1 MPDETLRF
9 AMLGAGNVAQKYVAA
24 IANVPEAELVG
35 VVTPIAEEVSA
46 FAETHAIG
54 HHALTLEALQ
64 AAAAFDAVIV
74 ATPSGLHADNTI
86 EAAGLGKHVLCE
98 KPLDITLEK
107 IDAMTAACRGAG
119 VRLGC
124 MYQHRTAEH
133 NLAVR
138 QVIRSGALGELYI
151 ANAFLKNFRD
161 QAYYDSSGG
170 WRGTWAMD
178 GGGPFMQQA
187 AHTVDLMVWILG
199 RAREVYAVT
208 RTAAHDI
215 ETEDMGHALVTY
227 AGGARG
233 VIEAATVVRP
243 GYPTR
248 MEFHGE
254 RGSILLS
261 EEEILA
267 WDVDGVPAPAVAS
280 TAGASGSAD
289 PMAIGTQG
297 HERVLGDFVQAVR
310 DGREPI
316 IDAASAR
323 MSVELIQAV
332 YTSARQGQPVSLD

>member
-1 MPDETLRF
+1 MPDEKLRF

-24 IANVPEAELVG
+24 IGNLPEAELVG

-46 FAETHAIG
+46 FAAKHEVP
-54 HHALTLEALQ
+54 HHALTLAALL
-64 AAAAFDAVIV
+64 AKADCDAVIV
-74 ATPSGLHADNTI
+74 ATPSGLHAENTI
-86 EAAGLGKHVLCE
+86 DAAGLGKHVLCE
-98 KPLDITLEK
+98 KPLDITVAK
-107 IDAMTAACRGAG
+107 IDAAIEACRRAD

-124 MYQHRTAEH
+124 TYQHRTAEH
-133 NLAVR
+133 NQAVR
-138 QVIRSGALGELYI
+138 QAIQSGKLGQVYI

-161 QAYYDSSGG
+161 QGYYDSSGG

-215 ETEDMGHALVTY
+215 ETEDMGHALITY
-227 AGGARG
+227 DGGARG
-233 VIEAATVVRP
+233 VIEASTVVRP

-261 EEEILA
+261 EEDILA
-267 WDVDGVPAPAVAS
+267 WDVDGVPAPAIAS
-280 TAGASGSAD
+280 AAGASGSAD

-297 HERVLGDFVQAVR
+297 HERVLSDFVQAVR
-310 DGREPI
+310 DGREPT

-323 MSVELIQAV
+323 LGIELTQAI
-332 YTSARQGQPVSLD
+332 YTSAREGRPVKLD